1 MNSPTYVYNT
11 SVHWNGQR
19 RGTLSSFGLPD
30 LAIST
35 PPEFKGEAGVWTPE
49 HLFVA
54 AAEICLMATFIGIA
68 ELSKVPVTAYRSEA
82 RGRLERVEGKG
93 LSFTEIFISPVI
105 ELEDLQHRI
114 SAERVMEKAEKTCLI
129 ANSMLT
135 SIRVEPRFTVKL
147 GAEALALPSV

>member
-1 MNSPTYVYNT
+1 MPNTNTPVYIYTTN
-11 SVHWNGQR
+11 VRWNGQR

-68 ELSKVPVTAYRSEA
+68 ELSKVSVTAYRSEA
-82 RGRLERVEGKG
+82 RGRLEKPEGKG
-93 LSFTEIFISPVI
+93 LAFTEIVISPEI
-105 ELEDLQHRI
+105 ELESLQ
-114 SAERVMEKAEKTCLI
+114 SQSNAERVMQKAEKTCLV
-129 ANSMLT
+129 ANSMST
-135 SIRVEPRFTVKL
+135 SIRVEPRFIEKARAV
-147 GAEALALPSV
+147 A

>member
-1 MNSPTYVYNT
+1 MNTPTYIYNT
-11 SVHWNGQR
+11 GVRWNGQR

-68 ELSKVPVTAYRSEA
+68 EISKLEVASYRSEA
-82 RGRLERVEGKG
+82 EGRLEKG
-93 LSFTEIFISPVI
+93 DGPGLRFTEITMRPSI
-105 ELEDLQHRI
+105 ELRKIEQQALAQ
-114 SAERVMEKAEKTCLI
+114 RVMEKAEKTCLV

-135 SIRVEPRFTVKL
+135 TIRVEPTFTENVS
-147 GAEALALPSV
+147 AAA

>member
-1 MNSPTYVYNT
+1 MNIPIYIYNT
-11 SVHWNGQR
+11 SVQWKGQR

-68 ELSKVPVTAYRSEA
+68 ELSKLPVAAYRSEA
-82 RGRLERVEGKG
+82 RGRLEKPEGKG
-93 LSFTEIFISPVI
+93 LQFTEIVISPVI
-105 ELEDLQHRI
+105 ELENLEQQPL
-114 SAERVMEKAEKTCLI
+114 AQRVMERAEKTCLV

-135 SIRVEPRFTVKL
+135 AIRVEPRFIEV
-147 GAEALALPSV
+147 ARAVA

>member
-1 MNSPTYVYNT
+1 MNQPIYIYNT
-11 SVHWNGQR
+11 GVKWNGQR

-68 ELSKVPVTAYRSEA
+68 ELSKLDVSSYYSEA
-82 RGRLERVEGKG
+82 HGRLEKG
-93 LSFTEIFISPVI
+93 GGPGLRFTEITIRPSI
-105 ELEDLQHRI
+105 EIRSMEQQALAQ
-114 SAERVMEKAEKTCLI
+114 RVMEKAEKTCLV

-135 SIRVEPRFTVKL
+135 TIRVEPTFVAT
-147 GAEALALPSV
+147 APAAA

>member
-1 MNSPTYVYNT
+1 MPNPNTPIYVYNT
-11 SVHWNGQR
+11 SVRWDGQR

-54 AAEICLMATFIGIA
+54 AAEICLMATFVGIA
-68 ELSKVPVTAYRSEA
+68 EISKLSVTSYRSEA
-82 RGRLERVEGKG
+82 RGRLEKPEGKG
-93 LSFTEIFISPVI
+93 LAFTEIVISPVI
-105 ELEDLQHRI
+105 ELDSLQ
-114 SAERVMEKAEKTCLI
+114 SQPTAERVMQKAEKTCLV

-135 SIRVEPRFTVKL
+135 SIRVEPRFVEVVR
-147 GAEALALPSV
+147 EAA